1 MDMPRLLISDADGIY
16 ASAIKTQLK
25 KEYLIESCD
34 NGEKTLMLI
43 RKFQPDVLLLDM
55 RLPKVDALTVLRS
68 LRAAGYTT
76 KVIVLASFMSEYI
89 NRELGLLGV
98 SAVLMLPTTLGSLLN
113 TIRDIT
119 SENRED
125 EQSIETAAERILLD
139 LGFNMGRAC
148 YGVVYSA
155 LLYVSNNPNC
165 FMTKCLYPDLAK
177 VYDGTKEKI
186 EKSIR
191 DGIKDAWK
199 NGDREVWYLYFPNLS
214 IVSESD
220 NKHQWPTNEA
230 FLNRIANALCKKE
243 RIRKPYDVKEKIAQ

>member
-25 KEYLIESCD
+25 NEYLIESCD
-34 NGEKTLMLI
+34 DGEKVLKLL
-43 RKFQPDVLLLDM
+43 RKFDPDVLVLDL

-68 LRAAGYTT
+68 LRSAGYTT

-89 NRELGLLGV
+89 NRELSLLGV
-98 SAVLMLPTTLGSLLN
+98 STVLMIPTTLGSLVN
-113 TIRDIT
+113 SIRDIT
-119 SENRED
+119 SENQD
-125 EQSIETAAERILLD
+125 NEQSIEAAAERILLD

-148 YGVVYSA
+148 YSVVYSA

-177 VYDGTKEKI
+177 VYGGTKEKI

-191 DGIKDAWK
+191 DGIKGAWK
-199 NGDREVWYLYFPNLS
+199 NGAREVWYLYFPNLS
-214 IVSESD
+214 VVSESD
-220 NKHQWPTNEA
+220 SKRRWPTNEA
-230 FLNRIANALCKKE
+230 FLNRIASALCQKE
-243 RIRKPYDVKEKIAQ
+243 RVKKPYATKESIAQ